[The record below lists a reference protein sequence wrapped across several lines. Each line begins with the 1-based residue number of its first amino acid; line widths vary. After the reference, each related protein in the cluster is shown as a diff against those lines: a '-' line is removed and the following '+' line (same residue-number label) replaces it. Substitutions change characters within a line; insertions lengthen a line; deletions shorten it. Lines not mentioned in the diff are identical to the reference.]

1 MKAVTLVRGDKRS
14 KRAEVKGITCEP
26 KTENSVFS
34 KRRTKELK

>member
-14 KRAEVKGITCEP
+14 KRAEVKGIMSKL
-26 KTENSVFS
+26 KTEKSAFS